1 VAGIGLLSATAGVW
15 SPLWLPVPFLLFEPR
30 EIHLGSASATV
41 VGATVFWGLGFLIP
55 RAAAAIVGFLFICV
69 YLAHVHSDELIEF
82 QSQMT
87 AGAPSPVPVPVQV
100 PVPPVDPVP
109 LEAVKVRPPVDAP
122 APGVFK
128 VPAAL

>member
-1 VAGIGLLSATAGVW
+1 MW

-41 VGATVFWGLGFLIP
+41 VGATVFWGIGFLIP

-82 QSQMT
+82 QSTLT
-87 AGAPSPVPVPVQV
+87 AAAPPGPG

-109 LEAVKVRPPVDAP
+109 LEAVKVRPPVDPVP

>member
-1 VAGIGLLSATAGVW
+1 MAGIGLLSATAGVW

-55 RAAAAIVGFLFICV
+55 RAAAAIVGFLFVCV

-87 AGAPSPVPVPVQV
+87 AGAPSPVP
-100 PVPPVDPVP
+100 PVPAVDPVP
-109 LEAVKVRPPVDAP
+109 LEAVKVRPPVDAA
-122 APGVFK
+122 APGVFQ

>member
-1 VAGIGLLSATAGVW
+1 MAGIGLLSATAGAW

-82 QSQMT
+82 QSQMM
-87 AGAPSPVPVPVQV
+87 AGPPSPVPVPVPV
-100 PVPPVDPVP
+100 PVPPVDSVP

-122 APGVFK
+122 SPGVFK